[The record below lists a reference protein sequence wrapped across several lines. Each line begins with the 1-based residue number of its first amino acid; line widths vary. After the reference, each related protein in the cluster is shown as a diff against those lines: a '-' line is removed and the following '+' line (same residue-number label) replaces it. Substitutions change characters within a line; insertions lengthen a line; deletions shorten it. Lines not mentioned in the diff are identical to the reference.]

1 MARRLTQEKNASG
14 VRTSY
19 GHMVGYTWTSTHAA
33 PIVLVRLISFAA
45 GVSFMVSISCFL
57 RNAGRRYIFSGTRL
71 CNRRHRRCRRVF
83 APPLPPSPARL
94 HPDSLGRLHALLLGK
109 HEHHRLQSW
118 AGANES
124 IRVCPPLE
132 PPVGDLPSA
141 FTASS
146 APPRSRASSL
156 PAMSRIREAHHW
168 ERAPA

>member
-1 MARRLTQEKNASG
+1 VQVEYAGIAAMARRLTQEKNASG

-124 IRVCPPLE
+124 IRVCPPWS
-132 PPVGDLPSA
+132 PQSA
-141 FTASS
+141 TFH
-146 APPRSRASSL
+146 PLSRH
-156 PAMSRIREAHHW
+156 RRRRREVALHLFL
-168 ERAPA
+168 R